1 MTEKGQVILVGAGC
15 GRDLCTLA
23 GLQAV
28 READVV
34 VYDDLLDP
42 VLLSEMA
49 PAARAL
55 YVGKRSG
62 QHSMPQEEIN
72 ALLVHEAEKGQRVV
86 RLKGGDSFVF
96 GRGGE
101 EIQALQAA
109 GIPYALIPGV
119 SSAVAVPE
127 HLGLPVTHR
136 GLARSFTVV
145 TGHTKDDS
153 TESWEALA
161 KLEGTLVF
169 LMGVHRLTEICQTLI
184 AHGRAKDTPASI
196 LFRGYGEDEE
206 RVDGTL
212 ETLPAE
218 AAGKLRTPGI
228 IVVGETAALHFEGT
242 LRLEG
247 TLRQLS
253 EKKPLAGKRIRITGS
268 EGFTAL
274 CRERLLREGAMVDTV
289 ESIRIVPTPDVIPGA
304 AELAGFDWLLFTS
317 RNGIRIFFEALSRRR
332 QDLRCL
338 AGLRIACIGS
348 GTAEELA
355 SHGIFADFVPTEFT
369 ALALGRELPRQLHGG
384 ERLLILRAENGSRML
399 NEALTEAGA
408 DFEDRAVYQ
417 TEEAGPASEA
427 ETAQAA
433 AGANVFGPEVPAPGR
448 ESGLRDA
455 AAPDYLVF
463 ASAGG
468 VEAYLRQHSIPA
480 ETLPVCIG
488 EYTAE
493 RLTAHGFHRYLTARP
508 HSAEGIADCILRDVC
523 GKE

>member
-1 MTEKGQVILVGAGC
+1 MGKGQVILVGAGC

-23 GLQAV
+23 GLRAI
-28 READVV
+28 REAEVL

-42 VLLSEMA
+42 ALLREA
-49 PAARAL
+49 TKARCL

-62 QHSMPQEEIN
+62 KHSMRQEEIN
-72 ALLVHEAEKGQRVV
+72 ALLVQEAEKGQRVV

-101 EIQALQAA
+101 EVQALQAA

-153 TESWEALA
+153 SENWEALA

-169 LMGVHRLTEICQTLI
+169 LMGVHRLSEICQELMF
-184 AHGRAKDTPASI
+184 HGKAKDTPASI
-196 LFRGYGEDEE
+196 LFRGYGVDEE

-212 ETLPAE
+212 ETLPAVS
-218 AAGKLRTPGI
+218 AGKLRTPGI
-228 IVVGETAALHFEGT
+228 IVVGETAGLHFERT
-242 LRLEG
+242 LR
-247 TLRQLS
+247 
-253 EKKPLAGKRIRITGS
+253 KPLEGKRIRVVGS
-268 EGFTAL
+268 ESFTAL
-274 CRERLLREGAMVDTV
+274 CQQRLQREGAEV
-289 ESIRIVPTPDVIPGA
+289 ETAEAIRILPTPENIPTA
-304 AELAGFDWLLFTS
+304 AEMARFDWLLFTS
-317 RNGIRIFFEALSRRR
+317 RNGIRIFFEELHRRR

-338 AGLRIACIGS
+338 SGLRIACIGS

-355 SHGIFADFVPTEFT
+355 GHGIFADFVPTEFT
-369 ALALGRELPRQLHGG
+369 ALALGRELTAQLQGG
-384 ERLLILRAENGSRML
+384 EHLLILRAENGSRML
-399 NEALTEAGA
+399 NQALTEAGVA
-408 DFEDRAVYQ
+408 FEDRPIYR
-417 TEEAGPASEA
+417 TEETPMDA
-427 ETAQAA
+427 ESLQSMVAY
-433 AGANVFGPEVPAPGR
+433 ANAFGPESPAKG
-448 ESGLRDA
+448 E
-455 AAPDYLVF
+455 DYLVF

-468 VEAYLRQHSIPA
+468 VEAYLKKNSIPA

-493 RLTAHGFHRYLTARP
+493 RLEACGYHRYLTARP
-508 HSAEGIADCILRDVC
+508 HSAEGIADCILKHACR
-523 GKE
+523 KE

>member
-1 MTEKGQVILVGAGC
+1 MAKGQVILVGAGC

-23 GLQAV
+23 GLKAI
-28 READVV
+28 REASLI

-42 VLLSEMA
+42 ALLKERSA
-49 PAARAL
+49 DAHCL

-62 QHSMPQEEIN
+62 RHSMRQEEIN
-72 ALLVHEAEKGQRVV
+72 ALLVQEAEKGHRVV

-101 EIQALQAA
+101 EIQALQTA
-109 GIPYALIPGV
+109 GIPYTLIPGV

-136 GLARSFTVV
+136 GMARSFTVV

-161 KLEGTLVF
+161 KLQGTLVF
-169 LMGVHRLTEICQTLI
+169 LMGVHRLTEICQELMR
-184 AHGRAKDTPASI
+184 HGKAKDTPASI
-196 LFRGYGEDEE
+196 LFRGYGKDEE

-228 IVVGETAALHFEGT
+228 IVVGETAGLHFEGT
-242 LRLEG
+242 LRKPLEG
-247 TLRQLS
+247 KQ
-253 EKKPLAGKRIRITGS
+253 IRVVGS
-268 EGFTAL
+268 ESFTAL
-274 CRERLLREGAMVDTV
+274 CRERLLREGAEVDAV
-289 ESIRIVPTPDVIPGA
+289 EAIRILPAPERIPAA
-304 AELAGFDWLLFTS
+304 AELASFDWLLFTS
-317 RNGIRIFFEALSRRR
+317 RNGIRIFFDELSRRR
-332 QDLRCL
+332 QDTRCL
-338 AGLRIACIGS
+338 FGLRIACIGS

-355 SHGIFADFVPTEFT
+355 THGIFADFVPTEFT
-369 ALALGRELPRQLHGG
+369 ALALGRELSEQLHGG

-399 NEALTEAGA
+399 NQALTEAGV
-408 DFEDRAVYQ
+408 DFEDRAIYDTQECV
-417 TEEAGPASEA
+417 EELSSAPETDSLPAA
-427 ETAQAA
+427 ED
-433 AGANVFGPEVPAPGR
+433 NVFGPESRAYGSGNAQR
-448 ESGLRDA
+448 EAD
-455 AAPDYLVF
+455 APDYLVF

-468 VEAYLRQHSIPA
+468 VEAYLRCRSIPA

-493 RLTAHGFHRYLTARP
+493 RLAAHGYKQYLTARP
-508 HSAEGIADCILRDVC
+508 HSAEGIADCILKHVC

>member
-1 MTEKGQVILVGAGC
+1 MSKGQVILVGAGC

-23 GLQAV
+23 GFKAI
-28 READVV
+28 REAEVL

-42 VLLSEMA
+42 ALLQEAA
-49 PAARAL
+49 PGARCL

-62 QHSMPQEEIN
+62 RHSMRQEEIN
-72 ALLVHEAEKGQRVV
+72 ALLVQEAEAGHRVV

-101 EIQALQAA
+101 EVQALQAA

-161 KLEGTLVF
+161 KLQGTLVF
-169 LMGVHRLTEICQTLI
+169 LMGVHRLSEICRELI
-184 AHGRAKDTPASI
+184 LHGKAKETPAAI
-196 LFRGYGEDEE
+196 LFRGYGTDEE

-212 ETLPAE
+212 ETLPE
-218 AAGKLRTPGI
+218 RSAGKLRTPGI
-228 IVVGETAALHFEGT
+228 IVVGETAGLHFERT
-242 LRLEG
+242 LRRPLE
-247 TLRQLS
+247 
-253 EKKPLAGKRIRITGS
+253 GKRIRIVGS
-268 EGFTAL
+268 ESFTAL
-274 CRERLLREGAMVDTV
+274 CRERLLQEGAEADTV
-289 ESIRIVPTPDVIPGA
+289 EAIRILPTPACIPDA
-304 AELAGFDWLLFTS
+304 AALADFDWLLFTS
-317 RNGIRIFFEALSRRR
+317 RNGIRIFFTELARRQ

-338 AGLRIACIGS
+338 SGLRIACIGS

-355 SHGIFADFVPTEFT
+355 KHGIFADFVPTEFT
-369 ALALGRELPRQLHGG
+369 ALALGRELPEKLQGG
-384 ERLLILRAENGSRML
+384 EKLLILRAEKGSRML
-399 NEALTEAGA
+399 NRALTEAGA
-408 DFEDRAVYQ
+408 AFEDRAVYQ
-417 TEEAGPASEA
+417 TEEVEA
-427 ETAQAA
+427 AE
-433 AGANVFGPEVPAPGR
+433 ANVFGPEDPVNAQEDGR
-448 ESGLRDA
+448 REE

-468 VEAYLRQHSIPA
+468 VEAYLWRHSIPA

-493 RLTAHGFHRYLTARP
+493 RLAAHGYTRYLTARP

-523 GKE
+523 GKEKE

>member
-1 MTEKGQVILVGAGC
+1 MGKGQVILVGAGC
-15 GRDLCTLA
+15 GRELCTLA
-23 GLQAV
+23 GLRAI
-28 READVV
+28 REAEVL

-42 VLLSEMA
+42 ALLQEKS
-49 PAARAL
+49 PNARCL

-62 QHSMPQEEIN
+62 RHSMRQEEIN
-72 ALLVHEAEKGQRVV
+72 ALLVQEAKAGHRVV

-101 EIQALQAA
+101 EVQALQAA

-169 LMGVHRLTEICQTLI
+169 LMGVHRLSEICQALMR
-184 AHGRAKDTPASI
+184 HGKAKDTPASI
-196 LFRGYGEDEE
+196 LFRGYGSDEE

-212 ETLPAE
+212 ETLPE
-218 AAGKLRTPGI
+218 RAAGKLRTPGI
-228 IVVGETAALHFEGT
+228 IVVGETAGLHFERT
-242 LRLEG
+242 LR
-247 TLRQLS
+247 
-253 EKKPLAGKRIRITGS
+253 KPLEGKRIRIVGS
-268 EGFTAL
+268 ESFTAL
-274 CRERLLREGAMVDTV
+274 CRERLLREGAAVDTV
-289 ESIRIVPTPDVIPGA
+289 EAIRILPTPACIPDA
-304 AELAGFDWLLFTS
+304 AALTGFDWLLFTS
-317 RNGIRIFFEALSRRR
+317 RNGIRIFFAELARRR

-338 AGLRIACIGS
+338 SGLRIACIGS

-355 SHGIFADFVPTEFT
+355 CHGIYADFVPMEFT
-369 ALALGRELPRQLHGG
+369 ALALGRELSGSLQGG
-384 ERLLILRAENGSRML
+384 ERLLILRAEKGSRML
-399 NEALTEAGA
+399 NQALTEADV

-417 TEEAGPASEA
+417 TEEVTEEGFADNAFRPESQAN
-427 ETAQAA
+427 AQED
-433 AGANVFGPEVPAPGR
+433 GQHGE
-448 ESGLRDA
+448 

-468 VEAYLRQHSIPA
+468 VDAYLRCHSIPT

-493 RLTAHGFHRYLTARP
+493 RLAAHGCARYLTARP
-508 HSAEGIADCILRDVC
+508 HSAEGIADCILKDVC

>member
-1 MTEKGQVILVGAGC
+1 MGKGQVILVGAGC

-23 GLQAV
+23 GLKAI
-28 READVV
+28 REAEVL

-42 VLLSEMA
+42 ALLQER
-49 PAARAL
+49 AADARCL

-62 QHSMPQEEIN
+62 RHSMRQEEIN
-72 ALLVHEAEKGQRVV
+72 ALLVQEAEKGHRVV

-101 EIQALQAA
+101 EVQALQAA

-169 LMGVHRLTEICQTLI
+169 LMGVHRLAEICQELI
-184 AHGRAKDTPASI
+184 RHGKAKDTPASI
-196 LFRGYGEDEE
+196 LFRGYGSDEE

-228 IVVGETAALHFEGT
+228 IVVGETAGLHFERT
-242 LRLEG
+242 LRKPLEG
-247 TLRQLS
+247 KQ
-253 EKKPLAGKRIRITGS
+253 IRVVGS
-268 EGFTAL
+268 EGFTTL
-274 CRERLLREGAMVDTV
+274 CRERLLREGAAVDTV
-289 ESIRIVPTPDVIPGA
+289 EAIRILPTPASIPA
-304 AELAGFDWLLFTS
+304 ATELAGFDWLLFTS
-317 RNGIRIFFEALSRRR
+317 RNGIRIFFAELARRR

-338 AGLRIACIGS
+338 SGLRIACIGS

-355 SHGIFADFVPTEFT
+355 GHGIFTDFIPTEFT
-369 ALALGRELPRQLHGG
+369 ALALGQELPRLLHGG
-384 ERLLILRAENGSRML
+384 ERLLILRAEKGSRML
-399 NEALTEAGA
+399 NRALTEAGV
-408 DFEDRAVYQ
+408 DFEDRAVYCTQ
-417 TEEAGPASEA
+417 ECVEAA
-427 ETAQAA
+427 ED
-433 AGANVFGPEVPAPGR
+433 NVFGQERPANAQENGY
-448 ESGLRDA
+448 RDGA
-455 AAPDYLVF
+455 SPDYLVF

-468 VEAYLRQHSIPA
+468 VEAYLRCHSIPA

-493 RLTAHGFHRYLTARP
+493 RLAAHGYRRYLTARP
-508 HSAEGIADCILRDVC
+508 HSAEGIADCILRHAC